1 MVGEWEIPTVVLEW
15 VAMMEVS
22 VVVLGVLE
30 TKEVDSVV
38 KVLAGWGEEEE
49 EDMGATLEIWDAGV
63 EVDLVA
69 V

>member
-1 MVGEWEIPTVVLEW
+1 MVGEWETPTVVLEW

-38 KVLAGWGEEEE
+38 KGLAGWGEEEG
-49 EDMGATLEIWDAGV
+49 EDMGATLGIWDAGV